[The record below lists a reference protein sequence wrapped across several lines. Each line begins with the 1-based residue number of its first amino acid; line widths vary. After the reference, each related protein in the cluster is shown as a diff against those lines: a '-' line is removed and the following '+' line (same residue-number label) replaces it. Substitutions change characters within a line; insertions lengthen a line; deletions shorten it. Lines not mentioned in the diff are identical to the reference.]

1 MNEYAMMLI
10 TIYRS
15 YIKMGDVIQV
25 HLTWGYLKAYD
36 IRISHGSLNH
46 PVKFTI
52 ILNTNT
58 L

>member
-25 HLTWGYLKAYD
+25 HFDLGL
-36 IRISHGSLNH
+36 
-46 PVKFTI
+46 P
-52 ILNTNT
+52 
-58 L
+58 